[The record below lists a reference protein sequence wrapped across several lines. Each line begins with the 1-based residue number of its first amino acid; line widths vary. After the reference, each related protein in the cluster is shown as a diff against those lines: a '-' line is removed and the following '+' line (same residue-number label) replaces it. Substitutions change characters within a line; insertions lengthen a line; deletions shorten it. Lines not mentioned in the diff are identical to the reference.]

1 MVSPQIAASPR
12 PCAIRSSSRAMRRPP
27 IASPYCR
34 AGRGGEQGRDGGDPP
49 RITPHAVANGLE
61 RSFSTPGG
69 EPRSARPRVGAQPL
83 VVFSLWCKILQ
94 RLYGLGGCKSARPGG
109 GRALRGGAQARL
121 DSAHWS
127 QDPNARLRPTLPILA
142 WHAAPSTPN

>member
-49 RITPHAVANGLE
+49 RITPHAVANGLK
-61 RSFSTPGG
+61 RSLGTPVGV
-69 EPRSARPRVGAQPL
+69 PHSARPRVGAQRL
-83 VVFSLWCKILQ
+83 VVVALWCKILQ
-94 RLYGLGGCKSARPGG
+94 RLCRFGGCKSARPGG
-109 GRALRGGAQARL
+109 GRALRGGACG
-121 DSAHWS
+121 
-127 QDPNARLRPTLPILA
+127 TLIPRIGA
-142 WHAAPSTPN
+142 KS